1 MLHSMIC
8 NNIVCYTMPSSDPSM
23 GHLLNWAARLL
34 RRLADRRLEPL
45 GLSSG
50 YLPVLTALI
59 ANGAMSQ
66 KALTRHAAIEQPTM
80 AATLARMERDAIIE
94 RQPDPHDKRVSLFS
108 LTPATRQK
116 VEALH
121 ATVEGMNADTLS
133 GLPEGDRDRFRHML
147 QTVVATLERA
157 CQE

>member
-1 MLHSMIC
+1 MLHSTVC
-8 NNIVCYTMPSSDPSM
+8 TNIAGYAMWSRDASM
-23 GHLLNWAARLL
+23 GYLMQWAARLF

-50 YLPVLTALI
+50 HLPVLNALA

-66 KALTRHAAIEQPTM
+66 RALAELASIEQPTM

-108 LTPATRQK
+108 LTPATWQK
-116 VEALH
+116 IGPLRVVVEDMSA
-121 ATVEGMNADTLS
+121 NALS
-133 GLPEGDRDRFRHML
+133 GLPEEDRDRFRHML
-147 QTVVATLERA
+147 RTVIATLERD
-157 CQE
+157 CQG